1 MLRIDITE
9 PVLRWAINR
18 TRTPIENLK
27 NTQDFKLIEEWL
39 SGTIRPTLRQAEKL
53 AKKAGIPFGYLLLA
67 EPVNDLPDMV
77 DFRTVDSKRV
87 SELSPELED
96 VIHRCQARLNWYI
109 DFAREVGETSP
120 TLSGRYRI
128 TDNSLQV
135 AQSILNEID
144 WYPGKREPG
153 RERVLTLSDDI
164 EKLGILVMRS
174 SVVGN
179 DNSRKLSI
187 EEFRGFT
194 LMEDHFSLIF
204 INGAD
209 YKVGQLF
216 SLAHEFGHVLL
227 GAPGLSGERNEHGKV
242 ERWCNQFAA
251 ELLIPKRKI
260 IAQWREIEDPQT
272 MIEWGYQNYG
282 VSADTVVWKL
292 VDSNLLS
299 RNRAVK
305 FLSALPKVPNME
317 ATTGGNF
324 YNNTCSRL
332 GYRFTETVTGAL
344 VDGLISQQEAS
355 RQLGIPKTQ
364 TLNELVR
371 RIHEVDYQG
380 VA

>member
-1 MLRIDITE
+1 MLRIDIAE

-18 TRTPIENLK
+18 TQTPIENLK
-27 NTQDFKLIEEWL
+27 NTQDFKLVEEWL
-39 SGTIRPTLRQAEKL
+39 SGTTRPTLRQAEKL

-77 DFRTVDSKRV
+77 DFRTVDSKRI

-96 VIHRCQARLNWYI
+96 VIHLCQARLNWYI

-120 TLSGRYRI
+120 ALSGQYRI
-128 TDNSLQV
+128 TDNSMQV

-144 WYPGKREPG
+144 WYPGKRESG

-179 DNSRKLSI
+179 DNSRKLSM

-227 GAPGLSGERNEHGKV
+227 GAPGLSGERNEHREI

-251 ELLIPKRKI
+251 ELLLPECEAITK
-260 IAQWREIEDPQT
+260 WREIGDVEA

-282 VSADTVVWKL
+282 VSADTVAWKL

-299 RNRAVK
+299 RDRAVE
-305 FLSALPKVPNME
+305 FLRALPRMPSTE
-317 ATTGGNF
+317 TTGGNF

-332 GYRFTETVTGAL
+332 GHRFTETVTGAL

-355 RQLGIPKTQ
+355 RQLGISKTQ